1 MGDLKALVN
10 RYPEIL
16 DEEWRLNNLYY
27 IKTKQGERIRFQMNW
42 AQRILF
48 QTMWYLN
55 IILKA
60 RQLGMTTFIQIFF
73 LDRCLFNDN
82 TSAGVIAHNLSD
94 AEAFFSDKIKFAYDN
109 LPEEI
114 KEFRR
119 AKSDSA
125 KELSFSN
132 GSKIR
137 VGTSLRSGTLQY
149 LHVSEYGKMCAKHP
163 DKAKEVKAGAL
174 NTVAPGMFV
183 FIESTAEGDGDFKDM
198 FNYAFHN
205 PENLSQ
211 LDYRAHFFPWFKHPD
226 YVLEGVTPIVDDAH
240 REYFE
245 ELEKTEGI
253 SLTVAQKAWYIAK
266 HNEQQDVMKQEY
278 PATPEEAFSKLL
290 EGVILAEAIR
300 LMRKEGRICQLPV
313 NRHAPVN
320 TFWDLGLDD
329 FTSIWFHQRVGEW
342 DHFIKY
348 YEYRNV
354 DIAWYVQRLR
364 DFAADNGWV
373 YGKHYVPHDA
383 RKRQET
389 GLGYLETKIDL
400 LQSLVTEKVELVDRT
415 PNLNDAIEALR
426 GAMSTYKIDPS
437 PDACEMGVLRLE
449 NYMWTPDPNPDPKGN
464 TVFRKTPKDNDCQH
478 AADALRQ
485 HAQGYRGPG
494 TGFAEQLQKKTGAG
508 TVTTYTR
515 KTNTRYNRI
524 TNPTTDHVV

>member
-1 MGDLKALVN
+1 MADLAGLVK

-16 DEEWRLNNLYY
+16 DEQWRLNNLYY
-27 IKTKQGERIRFQMNW
+27 IKTKQGERVRFQMNW
-42 AQRILF
+42 AQKLLF
-48 QTMWYLN
+48 KNMWYLN

-82 TSAGVIAHNLSD
+82 TSAGVIAHNQSD

-114 KEFRR
+114 REFRK

-149 LHVSEYGKMCAKHP
+149 LHVSEYGKMCAKFP
-163 DKAKEVKAGAL
+163 EKAKEVKGGAL

-198 FNYAFHN
+198 FNTALHN
-205 PENLSQ
+205 TNLTQ
-211 LDYRAHFFPWFKHPD
+211 LDYKAHFYPWFEHPD
-226 YVLEGVTPIVDDAH
+226 YVLEGVTPLIDEAH
-240 REYFE
+240 KEYFE
-245 ELEKTEGI
+245 QLEAAEGI
-253 SLTVAQKAWYIAK
+253 GLTTAQKAWYIVK
-266 HNEQQDVMKQEY
+266 HKEQGDLMKQEY
-278 PATPEEAFSKLL
+278 PATPEEAFSKML

-300 LMRKEGRICQLPV
+300 LMRKEGRICELPV

-320 TFWDLGLDD
+320 TFWDIGLDD
-329 FTSIWFHQRVGEW
+329 FTSIWFHQKVGEFH
-342 DHFIKY
+342 HFIKY

-354 DIAWYVQRLR
+354 DISWYAERLAEFQR
-364 DFAADNGWV
+364 NYGWV
-373 YGKHYVPHDA
+373 YGNHYVPHDA
-383 RKRQET
+383 TKRQET
-389 GLGYLETKIDL
+389 GRGYLERKIDI
-400 LQSLVTEKVELVDRT
+400 LQRLVPDKVILVDRT
-415 PNLNDAIEALR
+415 RNLGDAIEGLR
-426 GAMSTYKIDPS
+426 GAMSAYKIDPL
-437 PDACEMGVLRLE
+437 PDACELGVLRLE
-449 NYMWTPDPNPDPKGN
+449 NYMWTPDSKPDPKGN

-485 HAQGYRGPG
+485 HSQGYRS
-494 TGFAEQLQKKTGAG
+494 TSGFTEQLEKRASSSM
-508 TVTTYTR
+508 TYKR
-515 KTNTRYNRI
+515 KTQSRYNPI
-524 TNPTTDHVV
+524 TNPSTDHVV